1 MNNGRPLFPG
11 ASDADQLDQIF
22 KILGTPDE
30 SNFRGISELPDYKVR
45 ARARDVAGCRGRE
58 GALRAPAWLAR
69 RGWSQTSS

>member
-45 ARARDVAGCRGRE
+45 ARAHAT
-58 GALRAPAWLAR
+58 WLAAGGGR
-69 RGWSQTSS
+69 AR